1 MRVTSNSFPVDLR
14 NQLQELTERQVALQK
29 QAATGQRIHSISDDP
44 RAVRQTLDLQ
54 AESRLVEQ
62 FKLNISRVREYVDVS
77 YANISS
83 LKKLSDRA
91 GELATQAGSSTSNVA
106 SKAYSMEVNQLVEES
121 VRLANTKHR
130 SGFLFAGT
138 KNTEAPFTPTRDA
151 NGKILS
157 VAYNG
162 NAKTITVDI
171 AETSNVPV
179 NFPGEGPHG
188 ILMNTDNGADFIRH
202 LIDLRDK
209 LDAKDFAGIQG
220 TVLSN
225 LRKDEENF
233 VNNFSLV
240 GSIQSRME
248 TAGAIMERRQM
259 SLTPLISNESD
270 ADLTDTLVRLNELQ
284 NVYTAAL
291 QTGSTLLRSSLLD
304 YLR

>member
-1 MRVTSNSFPVDLR
+1 MRVTSQSFPADLR
-14 NQLQELTERQVALQK
+14 TQLQSLSEQQVALQK
-29 QAATGQRIHSISDDP
+29 QATTGQRIHTISDDP

-54 AESRLVEQ
+54 SEARLVEQ
-62 FKLNISRVREYVDVS
+62 YKSNISKVREYVDIS

-91 GELATQAGSSTSNVA
+91 GELATKADSTKGNEA
-106 SKAYSMEVNQLVEES
+106 IRAYSMEVNQLLEES

-130 SGFLFAGT
+130 SGYLFAGT
-138 KNTEAPFTPTRDA
+138 KNTTEPYTPTRDG
-151 NGKILS
+151 NGKITS
-157 VAYNG
+157 VDYNG

-171 AETSNVPV
+171 AESSNVPV
-179 NFPGEGPHG
+179 NFAGEGANG
-188 ILMNTDNGADFIRH
+188 ILKNTDNGADFIRH
-202 LIDLRDK
+202 LIELRDK
-209 LDAKDFAGIQG
+209 LDNNDFAGIK
-220 TVLSN
+220 TTTLSN

-248 TAGAIMERRQM
+248 TAGAIMDRRLM
-259 SLTPLISNESD
+259 ALTPLISNEAD

>member
-1 MRVTSNSFPVDLR
+1 MRVTSQSFPADLR
-14 NQLQELTERQVALQK
+14 TQLQTLSEQQVVLQK
-29 QAATGQRIHSISDDP
+29 QAATGQRIHTISDDP
-44 RAVRQTLDLQ
+44 RAIRQTLELQ
-54 AESRLVEQ
+54 SEARLVEQ
-62 FKLNISRVREYVDVS
+62 YKSNITKVREYVDIS

-91 GELATQAGSSTSNVA
+91 GELATQVDGSKGNEAV
-106 SKAYSMEVNQLVEES
+106 KAYSMEVNQLIEES

-130 SGFLFAGT
+130 SGYLFAGT
-138 KNTEAPFTPTRDA
+138 NNTSAPFTPTRDG
-151 NGKILS
+151 NGKITS

-179 NFPGEGPHG
+179 NFAGEGANG
-188 ILMNTDNGADFIRH
+188 ILKNTDNGADFIRH

-209 LDAKDFAGIQG
+209 IDARDFTYIKG
-220 TVLSN
+220 TSLSN

-248 TAGAIMERRQM
+248 TASAIMERRLM
-259 SLTPLISNESD
+259 ALTPLISNESD